1 MEIKKLLTQSIFW
14 RVLNVT
20 SLLVMNVFLS
30 RYLQAANMGR
40 IFFLINTFSLVLL
53 VMSLSMESGIT
64 FFASSNT
71 ISKNR
76 LVYFSLVWAVVIT
89 ALTLAGAFIYFK
101 INSIEENLEFEYL
114 FFAICFILGSLL
126 ANCFTALFYAGRN
139 YAIPNIILFSTNVIL
154 IIIIV
159 RSGSVNSKA
168 PDAIINLYFLYF
180 LVQGLLLAIAYMV
193 QYKSLSDIGFISS
206 AEMKLLFRYSI
217 AALMANV
224 LFFLVY
230 RVDYWFVEYYCSKQ
244 ALGNYIQAS
253 KLGQFLLLI
262 PNMIAGTVF
271 PETARKENAGTNL
284 IIPFI
289 SRCLSLFFIVLTVV
303 LSVCG
308 KWLFVFLFGPSF
320 SLMYAVIII
329 LLPGIL
335 ALSILAMLSAYLAGR
350 NNIPANMKGSFFTL
364 LIIVA
369 GDMLLIPKFGINAAA
384 IVSSLG
390 YIFHLFY
397 NIWQYRKYHKEPWT
411 DFLVPK
417 KQDFKKI
424 KIIISDF
431 LANKHF

>member
-1 MEIKKLLTQSIFW
+1 MGIKKLLTQSIFW

-30 RYLQAANMGR
+30 RYLQAANMGW

-53 VMSLSMESGIT
+53 IVSLSMESGIT

-71 ISKNR
+71 ISKNK

-89 ALTLAGAFIYFK
+89 AITVAGAFIYFN
-101 INSIEENLEFEYL
+101 ITNTEQTLWFEYL
-114 FFAICFILGSLL
+114 VFALCFIPGSLL

-139 YAIPNIILFSTNVIL
+139 YAVPNIILFLTNIIL

-159 RSGSVNSKA
+159 QLGSDNSKA
-168 PDAIINLYFLYF
+168 SDALINLYFLYF

-206 AEMKLLFRYSI
+206 AEMKVLFRYSM
-217 AALMANV
+217 AALLANV

-253 KLGQFLLLI
+253 KLGQLLLLI

-271 PETARKENAGTNL
+271 PETARKENNTTHF
-284 IIPFI
+284 IIPFL
-289 SRCLSLFFIVLTVV
+289 SRCLCLFFIVLTVV

-364 LIIVA
+364 LIIVT

-384 IVSSLG
+384 AISSLG

-397 NIWQYRKYHKEPWT
+397 NIWQYRRYHKEPWT

-424 KIIISDF
+424 KTIISGF
-431 LANKHF
+431 LMNKNF